1 MQAETVLEELAT
13 DDLDRGYVERRL
25 EDWSDRINGLYAQIR
40 QWIPV
45 GWTARSQDARFA
57 IQEAPMKRAGI
68 EAREFPTLEL
78 IKDGII
84 RVHVRP
90 HALWIIGANG
100 RIDLVAKRG
109 LFLIVDQA
117 NIFTPPVWQVSPMT
131 AREDIK
137 PFDSVQLLNLLE
149 I

>member
-57 IQEAPMKRAGI
+57 IQA
-68 EAREFPTLEL
+68 
-78 IKDGII
+78 
-84 RVHVRP
+84 
-90 HALWIIGANG
+90 
-100 RIDLVAKRG
+100 
-109 LFLIVDQA
+109 
-117 NIFTPPVWQVSPMT
+117 
-131 AREDIK
+131 
-137 PFDSVQLLNLLE
+137 E
-149 I
+149 IWF